1 MLIFCI
7 VGILIESLLGVYVV
21 ATVFDSYVHKPYI
34 CFKTG
39 DCRLFA
45 NVGVYSYYVNRKKS
59 TIVVLHVTG
68 ILYGRMYDLSI
79 EELSV
84 L

>member
-21 ATVFDSYVHKPYI
+21 ATIFDSYVHKPYI
-34 CFKTG
+34 CFKAG
-39 DCRLFA
+39 DCGLFA
-45 NVGVYSYYVNRKKS
+45 SVGVYSYYVNRKKS
-59 TIVVLHVTG
+59 TIVVLHETA